1 MAKSLA
7 IKKKYWN
14 TYYRRK
20 EVNKVSNRIKLLTIE
35 EVAVS
40 VGVSVQTI
48 NIWYRWKK
56 QNPEHERAKML
67 PDFIQA
73 KQRQVRFWEPQD
85 VMKLIEFKNSVTT
98 GRNGIMGTVT
108 QKYVKKEKN

>member
-1 MAKSLA
+1 MSD
-7 IKKKYWN
+7 
-14 TYYRRK
+14 
-20 EVNKVSNRIKLLTIE
+20 RIKLLTIE

-67 PDFIQA
+67 PDFIQT
-73 KQRQVRFWEPQD
+73 KPRQLRFWEPQD
-85 VMKLIEFKNSVTT
+85 VIKLIDFKNTVKT
-98 GRNGIMGTVT
+98 GRNGIMGSVT
-108 QKYVKKEKN
+108 QAYVKKEK

>member
-1 MAKSLA
+1 M
-7 IKKKYWN
+7 
-14 TYYRRK
+14 
-20 EVNKVSNRIKLLTIE
+20 SNRIKLLTIE

-73 KQRQVRFWEPQD
+73 KSRQIRYWEPQD
-85 VMKLIEFKNSVTT
+85 VMKLIEFKNSVKT
-98 GRNGIMGTVT
+98 GRDGIMGSVT
-108 QKYVKKEKN
+108 QKYCKKENK

>member
-1 MAKSLA
+1 MSER
-7 IKKKYWN
+7 
-14 TYYRRK
+14 T
-20 EVNKVSNRIKLLTIE
+20 KLLTLE

-48 NIWYRWKK
+48 NIWYRWRK

-67 PDFIQA
+67 PVPIQA
-73 KQRQVRFWEPQD
+73 KPRQTRFWEPQD
-85 VMKLIEFKNSVTT
+85 VLQLIEFKNTVKT
-98 GRNGIMGTVT
+98 GRNGIMGSIT

>member
-1 MAKSLA
+1 M
-7 IKKKYWN
+7 
-14 TYYRRK
+14 
-20 EVNKVSNRIKLLTIE
+20 SNRIKLLTIE

>member
-1 MAKSLA
+1 M
-7 IKKKYWN
+7 
-14 TYYRRK
+14 
-20 EVNKVSNRIKLLTIE
+20 SNRIKLLTIE

-56 QNPEHERAKML
+56 QNPEHERAKLL

-73 KQRQVRFWEPQD
+73 KPRQIRFWEPQD
-85 VMKLIEFKNSVTT
+85 VMKLIEFKNSVKT

-108 QKYVKKEKN
+108 QKYVKKEDK